1 MTRAYPPYQS
11 ANDRRDSA
19 LSEKRWITRPARAT
33 RTEQALAWTF
43 LAALWLAVLWIASA
57 Q

>member
-19 LSEKRWITRPARAT
+19 RCEKRWITRPARAT
-33 RTEQALAWTF
+33 RTEQVLAWLF
-43 LAALWLAVLWIASA
+43 LTTLWLAVLWIVSA
-57 Q
+57 P